1 MTTMT
6 KRDAADAALSVA
18 EDIAAGRLDP
28 AALEAELVAE
38 MSALIDADHEP
49 GSPLG
54 ALQVAVA
61 RRVLARGD
69 LLPADELREWVAVS
83 EARSRSRGTDTPTDA

>member
-1 MTTMT
+1 MT

-28 AALEAELVAE
+28 ADLEAELVAE
-38 MSALIDADHEP
+38 LSALIDADHEP
-49 GSPLG
+49 GSPL
-54 ALQVAVA
+54 ADLQVAVA

-69 LLPADELREWVAVS
+69 LPADEIAEWLSV
-83 EARSRSRGTDTPTDA
+83 ARSRVGGTDAPAPA

>member
-28 AALEAELVAE
+28 AALEAELVAA

-69 LLPADELREWVAVS
+69 LPVDEVAEWVSV
-83 EARSRSRGTDTPTDA
+83 ARSRVGPTETPTPA

>member
-1 MTTMT
+1 MTRTIT

-28 AALEAELVAE
+28 ADLERELVAE
-38 MSALIDADHEP
+38 LSALIDCDHEP
-49 GSPLG
+49 GSPL
-54 ALQVAVA
+54 ADVQVAVA

-69 LLPADELREWVAVS
+69 LPADELAEWLSV
-83 EARSRSRGTDTPTDA
+83 ARSRSQGTDTPTDA